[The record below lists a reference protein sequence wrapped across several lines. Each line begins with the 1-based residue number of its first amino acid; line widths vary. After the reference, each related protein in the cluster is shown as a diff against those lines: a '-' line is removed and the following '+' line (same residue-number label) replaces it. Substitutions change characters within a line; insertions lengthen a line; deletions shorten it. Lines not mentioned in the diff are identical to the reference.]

1 MNWQPSKC
9 LEDPETYSRKYVAEE
24 TGQGKFALIILN
36 QPILLHRD
44 LFENVWQNATYRFCA
59 DGGANRLY
67 DLHSTDEERA
77 KYLPDYVRGDMDSLR
92 DSVKDY
98 YESMGVPVER
108 VDEQYSTDFMKCVE
122 LVRERDPVPSSSSS
136 FSTIAAAT
144 TTTSP
149 TSITPPT
156 QEQKQTVNLGV
167 VALGGTGGR
176 FDQSMSSI
184 HHLYILNRERHA
196 TLISDTSVVVVLSA
210 GTHRITCNL
219 EIEGPTCGIIPVGSS
234 IANLTTAGLKWDV
247 ENWKTS
253 FGTQISTSNALVSPD
268 VTIQTDAPVVWTT
281 EIRSN
286 K

>member
-9 LEDPETYSRKYVAEE
+9 LESPEEYKRKYVSEE
-24 TGQGKFALIILN
+24 TGQGHFALIILN
-36 QPILLHRD
+36 QPILLRRD
-44 LFENVWQNATYRFCA
+44 LFENVWRNAKYRFCA

-77 KYLPDYVRGDMDSLR
+77 QFLPDYIRGDFDSLR
-92 DSVKDY
+92 DSVKEY
-98 YESMGVPVER
+98 YESKGVPAQRDTCE
-108 VDEQYSTDFMKCVE
+108 YSTDFMKCVQ
-122 LVRERDPVPSSSSS
+122 LVRARDPSPS
-136 FSTIAAAT
+136 
-144 TTTSP
+144 TTSTP
-149 TSITPPT
+149 TSIPSAATEAAG
-156 QEQKQTVNLGV
+156 QEQRQKENLGV

-196 TLISDTSVVVVLSA
+196 CLVSDESIVVVL
-210 GTHRITCNL
+210 GPGKHGITCNL

-234 IANLTTAGLKWDV
+234 VAHLTTSGLKWDV

-253 FGTQISTSNALVSPD
+253 FGTQISTSNALVGSE

-281 EIRSN
+281 EIRN
-286 K
+286 KQKS